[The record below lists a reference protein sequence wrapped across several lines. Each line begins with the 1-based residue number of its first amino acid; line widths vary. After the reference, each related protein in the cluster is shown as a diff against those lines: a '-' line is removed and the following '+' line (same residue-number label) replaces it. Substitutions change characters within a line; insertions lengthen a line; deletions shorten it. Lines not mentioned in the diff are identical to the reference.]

1 MKFLLEGRKE
11 DLLKKYMGDFDIQV
25 LDAVLN
31 DAFTKST
38 NYKYAD
44 WILDNLEFN
53 SLPLVMEVLELVK
66 QFDRIGKNLEIKDL
80 NQYPDVVEL
89 RAAIENYASKSQR
102 KKVESESKRIYEDDR
117 VLVVKPLSHA
127 ASCKYGAGTR
137 WCTTQE
143 TPAYFDKYTSAGN
156 ELYYVII
163 KELDKSNKFYKM
175 ALHKTRNEDTWYDST
190 DVAMPPREVEMI
202 VLGIGKKGLQSIED
216 DFKSSTPS
224 RVNQVVKNLF
234 REGVVLEYIEDFA
247 GTDDTLIYT
256 LSNPTLF
263 DPGMAEANIVIR
275 CDEEVLEK
283 GKIYM
288 TFNMDFLST
297 ASVYVDVSYDAD
309 SEFTPNMDDWYKL
322 IFLDEKIFLPIKGD
336 GDFKS
341 FYGAMLKRIMNV
353 TSMDQNLVKY
363 LRKDDTVLW
372 NPDRRVYGF
381 TFEKKDGLIGK
392 LVDYI
397 DLGKKGSAIDFL
409 VDSKIL
415 TQEVKDGE
423 KIYRNQSGRRIT
435 PRGYFSS
442 FFASA
447 IMSGILSYE
456 RQGKKFILS
465 KGPNFKAFKEGK
477 LKPTKK
483 RR

>member
-1 MKFLLEGRKE
+1 MEE
-11 DLLKKYMGDFDIQV
+11 FDISV

-31 DAFTKST
+31 DPFIKTT

-44 WILDNLEFN
+44 WIFDKLEFN
-53 SLPLVMEVLELVK
+53 SLPLVLEVLELVK
-66 QFDRIGKNLEIKDL
+66 QFDRVGKNLNIKDL
-80 NQYPDVVEL
+80 YQYPDVVEL
-89 RAAIENYASKSQR
+89 RAAIENYGSKSQR
-102 KKVESESKRIYEDDR
+102 QKVESESKRIYEDDR
-117 VLVVKPLSHA
+117 VLIVKPLSHL

-143 TPAYFDKYTSAGN
+143 TPGYFEKYTSAGSG
-156 ELYYVII
+156 LYYVII
-163 KELDKSNKFYKM
+163 KELDMSNKFYKM

-216 DFKSSTPS
+216 DFKSSMPS

-234 REGVVLEYIEDFA
+234 RKGVFSKDIEDFA
-247 GTDDTLIYT
+247 DTGNTLIYT

-263 DPGMAEANIVIR
+263 EPGMAEANLVIM

-288 TFNMDFLST
+288 TFNMNELNTD
-297 ASVYVDVSYDAD
+297 SVYVDVSYDAD
-309 SEFTPNMDDWYKL
+309 SEFTPNMDVWSKL
-322 IFLDEKIFLPIKGD
+322 IFLEEKIFLLIKGE
-336 GDFKS
+336 GDFSS
-341 FYGAMLKRIMNV
+341 FYGTILKRIMNV
-353 TSMDQNLVKY
+353 TSTDQNLIKY
-363 LRKDDTVLW
+363 LRKDNTVIW
-372 NPDRRVYGF
+372 NPDRRSYGF
-381 TFEKKDGLIGK
+381 TFEKKNGLIGR
-392 LVDYI
+392 LVDYL
-397 DLGKKGSAIDFL
+397 DSGKKGSAIDFL

-415 TQEVKDGE
+415 TQEVKDGQ
-423 KIYRNQSGRRIT
+423 KIYLNQSGRRIT
-435 PRGYFSS
+435 PRGYFSA

-447 IMSGILSYE
+447 IRSGILSYE

-465 KGPNFKAFKEGK
+465 KGPNFDSFKQGK
-477 LKPTKK
+477 LKPAKK